1 MKAQDIIR
9 SVLDLLDQAEQQPE
23 IKVQYNDEPESEV
36 ETSRFKQIFA
46 MLSNPADSPLA
57 NSPNEVPIADRM
69 TASARIMVRICL
81 RVEPTARN
89 IPISRVRSI
98 TPMASVLIMAIN
110 EGIDRKTTIAYMPL
124 KIELNKPIFCSRYSR
139 PATSLNCG

>member
-57 NSPNEVPIADRM
+57 NAPNEVVADIDAV
-69 TASARIMVRICL
+69 TTDAGGGLNGPKDPADI
-81 RVEPTARN
+81 RVKDP
-89 IPISRVRSI
+89 
-98 TPMASVLIMAIN
+98 
-110 EGIDRKTTIAYMPL
+110 GAY
-124 KIELNKPIFCSRYSR
+124 NGS
-139 PATSLNCG
+139 